1 MNKTILATISILI
14 KDRHSKS
21 ENVNKLLTKQSHL
34 IKARLGLN
42 LEPKCTSDCLAV
54 ISLVAEGTAT
64 DINGLVK
71 KLNSLAGVKAS
82 KTSLI

>member
-1 MNKTILATISILI
+1 MNKTILATISALI

-21 ENVNKLLTKQSHL
+21 DNVNKLLTKQSHL

-54 ISLVAEGTAT
+54 ISLVVEGTAA